1 MQISN
6 GTIVV
11 PAQLSENASY
21 WFELEIVIIDDEIL
35 EMSEAFTVSLDLLTQ
50 VGVSDDSILNATIT
64 ILDDE
69 GTQYQAY
76 HYIYFHR

>member
-11 PAQLSENASY
+11 PAQLSENVSY

-35 EMSEAFTVSLDLLTQ
+35 LLNL
-50 VGVSDDSILNATIT
+50 GIL
-64 ILDDE
+64 
-69 GTQYQAY
+69 Y
-76 HYIYFHR
+76 